1 MKLKELEKKP
11 WYPGAVAACI
21 GILFFVLLT
30 NFSTV
35 LSAIGSFL
43 GNFRAVF
50 LGIVFAYVL
59 NPVADF
65 FYFKVL
71 KKMKTGQT
79 RWGLAVALAV
89 LSGLLLLL
97 LLLGTLIPQLVQSV
111 ATFSE
116 NIDSYAASMIKML
129 ENSPLK
135 DFVNAEGLATLSENA
150 LSSITNFVRE
160 NSGRILSSAA
170 NSGKGII
177 TAVIAAILAV
187 YLLID
192 KKRVM
197 SGFWRFLRSILPPGK
212 TEEIMDFSLRCH
224 MILMNYLGQT
234 LLDTLIVGL
243 VNALFM
249 IICRMDYV
257 GLVSVVVAVTN
268 LIPNF
273 GPIIGMV
280 IGGFVLLL
288 VNPLH
293 AVMFVVFS
301 IALQFVDG
309 YILKPKLFS
318 GTLGVSGLLIL
329 VASIVL
335 GNMFGVWGMILS
347 VPIAAIL
354 SFVWRDYVMPRR
366 EKKRRSPSSKK
377 EKEPKGEEA
386 PQDADKADGQNPSA

>member
-150 LSSITNFVRE
+150 MSSITNSRCFV
-160 NSGRILSSAA
+160 
-170 NSGKGII
+170 
-177 TAVIAAILAV
+177 
-187 YLLID
+187 
-192 KKRVM
+192 
-197 SGFWRFLRSILPPGK
+197 
-212 TEEIMDFSLRCH
+212 
-224 MILMNYLGQT
+224 
-234 LLDTLIVGL
+234 
-243 VNALFM
+243 FM
-249 IICRMDYV
+249 II
-257 GLVSVVVAVTN
+257 
-268 LIPNF
+268 
-273 GPIIGMV
+273 
-280 IGGFVLLL
+280 
-288 VNPLH
+288 
-293 AVMFVVFS
+293 
-301 IALQFVDG
+301 
-309 YILKPKLFS
+309 LFS
-318 GTLGVSGLLIL
+318 
-329 VASIVL
+329 
-335 GNMFGVWGMILS
+335 
-347 VPIAAIL
+347 
-354 SFVWRDYVMPRR
+354 
-366 EKKRRSPSSKK
+366 
-377 EKEPKGEEA
+377 
-386 PQDADKADGQNPSA
+386 